1 MVLAMVDTQK
11 DKYFLAMQAYKE
23 DDFTKEILVPLF
35 KAMDYDRVEFHGGPN
50 ERGRD
55 LIATAMMPPPR
66 RSEYVV
72 YIQAKKLNK
81 QKMLSQNDLSRLCR
95 QLKQAKSK
103 GFVRGDGERVKP
115 DHVYMA
121 TPHKITQRFI
131 EDLEDELFDDDYKGW
146 LELYDCVRI
155 FKDIEEFCPK
165 LLEKLEPFE
174 DKIWSDKTDKSTDRN
189 HELLGALCSVRDSID
204 ISKFYSDLSFFVGSI
219 DSRVLI
225 TNKAQVTKPHL
236 RITNDEQW
244 KRLKLERN
252 KIKDLVGLDIFEENT
267 KLIEEKYKSHH
278 DQFTSKEN
286 KSNQTTYNS
295 ELENLS
301 FLIEDFETRAYLLLE
316 RIDSE
321 EKKQNNKNKKALDSI
336 SEKLKEARSNIKN
349 NNYKTELFSY
359 DFITSDLNSEVENLV
374 VRVKGLIDEFST
386 SIIQQKN
393 YVEALKEDVIP
404 EPFYDVVLNSSQLE
418 NEISC
423 RIDDYRICVNYLNS
437 DDRPNMAEVRRL
449 LDSVEISLRFFAYI
463 YSDESIIRSIIN
475 LQEIDD
481 SPDRVS
487 ISAHDVFYTGKDVAI
502 YGGAG
507 VGKTTTLEMFFKYYE
522 ESING
527 KKIIFCSLNRVVQS
541 LSDLN
546 IQKRC
551 ASDTKPEYLNH
562 VIFSIVLS
570 SYGLDVNRDN
580 INRIEPYL
588 LSGVVLVFDGL
599 DEIVTEYPIVLDAM
613 NNFKN
618 NYEKTQWIISSRDC
632 VSYLKEINFLGIT
645 LLPFTPIQLKNFIY
659 GWFNSSP
666 KAVKLWSEI
675 SGAELH
681 ENLLTPLVATILCTL
696 VEKGIKA
703 PSNESEIYSERL
715 SLLLGKYD
723 ANKKIR
729 RQEQG
734 SDELFSC
741 AKALSWVMH
750 SQSIRTIS
758 SQEAV
763 EKLKQKIGSKYT
775 TKLISNCLKELED
788 PCTVLV
794 RDKVSGKLSFGHF
807 RFQEHLAS
815 LELRDNRSIDLST
828 LIIRDWWRGA
838 FCLFAQS
845 LDDIESTLEELM
857 RGDKLID
864 EKAYPTLYAMCDVLS
879 PNKKPNMKA
888 LLDHLKRDS
897 SSFYEAEHYDYSD
910 SYEDDRY
917 AYSTRLA
924 LDW

>member
-1 MVLAMVDTQK
+1 MVLAMVDNQK

-35 KAMDYDRVEFHGGPN
+35 KAMNYDRVEFHGGPS

-55 LIATAMMPPPR
+55 LIATAILPPPK

-72 YIQAKKLNK
+72 YVQAKKLNK
-81 QKMLSQNDLSRLCR
+81 TKTLSHNDLSRLCR

-103 GFVRGDGERVKP
+103 GFTRGDGERVKP

-131 EDLEDELFDDDYKGW
+131 EDLEDELFDDDYSGW

-155 FKDIEEFCPK
+155 LKDIEEFCPE

-174 DKIWSDKTDKSTDRN
+174 EKIWNNKSEKSTDRN

-219 DSRVLI
+219 DSRVLV
-225 TNKAQVTKPHL
+225 TFKAQVTKPNL
-236 RITNDEQW
+236 RFTNKEQW
-244 KRLKLERN
+244 NRLKLERN
-252 KIKDLVGLDIFEENT
+252 KIKDLVGLDIFKENIQ
-267 KLIEEKYKSHH
+267 LIEEKYETHH
-278 DQFTSKEN
+278 DQFVSKEN
-286 KSNQTTYNS
+286 KDNQASYDS
-295 ELENLS
+295 SLAHLS
-301 FLIEDFETRAYLLLE
+301 SLLEDFETRAYLLLE

-321 EKKQNNKNKKALDSI
+321 AKKQPSRNKGILDVLSNR
-336 SEKLKEARSNIKN
+336 LKEIRSSIKN
-349 NNYKTELFSY
+349 NIFSPEPFSFDYTTSNLSSEIEILIEKVIEL
-359 DFITSDLNSEVENLV
+359 IGN
-374 VRVKGLIDEFST
+374 FST
-386 SIIQQKN
+386 SIKNQQI
-393 YVEALKEDVIP
+393 YVKALKEEVIP
-404 EPFYDVVLNSSQLE
+404 EPFYNVVLNSSQLE
-418 NEISC
+418 NEISS
-423 RIDDYRICVNYLNS
+423 RVDDYRSCVNYLNS

-449 LDSVEISLRFFAYI
+449 LDSVEVSLRFFECI
-463 YSDESIIRSIIN
+463 YSDDSLVRSIIS
-475 LQEIDD
+475 LQEVDN

-507 VGKTTTLEMFFKYYE
+507 VGKTTTLEMFFKSYE

-527 KKIIFCSLNRVVQS
+527 RKIIFCSLNRVVQS

-546 IQKRC
+546 IQKRYTK
-551 ASDTKPEYLNH
+551 DTKSEYLDK
-562 VIFSIVLS
+562 VIFSIVLL
-570 SYGLDVNRDN
+570 SYGLDVNKEN
-580 INRIEPYL
+580 VNRIKPYL
-588 LSGVVLVFDGL
+588 YSGVVLVFDGL

-613 NNFKN
+613 NNFKKT
-618 NYEKTQWIISSRDC
+618 YTKTQWIISSRDC

-645 LLPFTPIQLKNFIY
+645 LLPFTPEQLQNFIY
-659 GWFNSSP
+659 GWFNNSP
-666 KAVKLWSEI
+666 KGFKLWGEI
-675 SGAELH
+675 SGTKLH

-703 PSNESEIYSERL
+703 PSNESEIYGERL

-734 SDELFSC
+734 SDELLVC
-741 AKALSWVMH
+741 AKALGWIMH
-750 SQSIRTIS
+750 SQSVRTIGF
-758 SQEAV
+758 QEAV
-763 EKLKQKIGSKYT
+763 EKLKHKIGSRYT
-775 TKLISNCLKELED
+775 TELISNCLKELED

-815 LELRDNRSIDLST
+815 LELKDNRSIDLST

-838 FCLFAQS
+838 FSLYAQS
-845 LDDIESTLEELM
+845 LDDIESTIEELI
-857 RGDKLID
+857 RGDKLIA
-864 EKAYPTLYAMCDVLS
+864 EEAFPTLYAMCGVLS
-879 PNKKPNMKA
+879 PNKKRNMKS
-888 LLDHLKRDS
+888 LLDHLNQNS
-897 SSFYEAEHYDYSD
+897 SSFYEVENYDYSYA
-910 SYEDDRY
+910 YENDRY
-917 AYSTRLA
+917 THHTNLG